1 MKLGEVCLLTSDVVR
16 LAAFYRQLMDISES
30 SEEPVHQ
37 FVITDEPMLTI
48 YNDGQEHS
56 ADRSPIT
63 LAFTTE
69 DIHASYEKLLA
80 LKTEIVQ
87 PPTQQ
92 PWGAINLIFRD
103 PDGNVVYLRQFPA
116 KKGE

>member
-16 LAAFYRQLMDISES
+16 LATFYRKLMEINETSED
-30 SEEPVHQ
+30 PVHQ
-37 FVITDEPMLTI
+37 FIVASEPMLSI
-48 YNDGQEHS
+48 YNDGKEHS

-69 DIHASYEKLLA
+69 DIQASYEKLLA
-80 LKTEIVQ
+80 LKAEIIQ

-103 PDGNVVYLRQFPA
+103 PDGKLDYLRQFPA